1 MRECVITAAA
11 RTAVGAYLG
20 SLKTVEAQDMGAAA
34 IRAAAQRSG
43 IALGQADQV
52 IMSEVYGYTPNIA
65 RCAALVAGV
74 PERVPAYSVD
84 RQCASSL
91 QAVVSAS
98 YEIQAGEA
106 DVVIAGGVEMMSRMV
121 YYLPPSS
128 RYNGFRMGNVTLYD
142 TFSRGV
148 TIVQPAQLYPGLN
161 MGLTA
166 ENVAKEL
173 KISRREQD
181 AFALE
186 SQRKAKAAMEAGKF
200 QDEIIPVEIAGKS
213 GTIIFETDEHPRPG
227 ATLESLAKLKPA
239 FLSDGTGTVTAG
251 NSSGM
256 NDGASAVVVMS
267 REKAEQLGCAPL
279 ARIVSST
286 SVGLDPRVMGLGPAY
301 AIPRVLQKAG
311 LALSDIGLIE
321 LNEAFAAQ
329 AIGCLKL
336 LCIEPGSALYDRVN
350 VNGGAIALGHALANS
365 GTRLLTT
372 LLYEMKRRN
381 VQYGLV
387 SLCIGGGQGMAMIV
401 ENMAN

>member
-1 MRECVITAAA
+1 MRECVIVSAA

-20 SLKTVEAQDMGAAA
+20 SLKTVEAQELGAAV
-34 IRAAAQRSG
+34 IRAAVARAQVD
-43 IALGQADQV
+43 LEQVDQV
-52 IMSEVYGYTPNIA
+52 VMSEVYGHTPNIA
-65 RCAALVAGV
+65 RCAALMAGA
-74 PERVPAYSVD
+74 PEHVPAYSVD

-91 QAVVSAS
+91 QAVVNAV
-98 YEIQAGEA
+98 YEIQAEEA
-106 DVVIAGGVEMMSRMV
+106 DVVIAGGVEMMSRMI
-121 YYLPPSS
+121 YYLPPAS
-128 RYNGFRMGNVTLYD
+128 RYQGFRLGNAQLYD
-142 TFSRGV
+142 AFSHGV
-148 TIVQPAQLYPGLN
+148 TIVQPPKLYPGLN

-173 KISRREQD
+173 GITRHEQD
-181 AFALE
+181 AFALD
-186 SQRKAKAAMEAGKF
+186 SQSKAKTAMEKGKF
-200 QDEIIPVEIAGKS
+200 QEEIVPYEVAGKKE
-213 GTIIFETDEHPRPG
+213 TVTFDTDEHPRPN
-227 ATLESLAKLKPA
+227 TTMESLAKLKPT
-239 FLSDGTGTVTAG
+239 FLFDGTGTVTAG

-267 REKAEQLGCAPL
+267 RDKAEQMGCRPM

-286 SVGLDPRVMGLGPAY
+286 SVGVDPRVMGIGPAY
-301 AIPRVLQKAG
+301 AIPKVLKKAG

-329 AIGCLKL
+329 ALGCLKML
-336 LCIEPGSALYDRVN
+336 HMEPGSALYERVN

-372 LLYEMKRRN
+372 LVYEMRRRN

-401 ENMAN
+401 ENLA